1 MQPTHPTHPNQPC
14 SVRGHRA
21 AAASLAVDRFVYR
34 VARHWLLIVNAI
46 VLGYLT
52 LAILAP
58 VLLANSHGSWAR
70 LIYAVNRPFCHQR
83 DDRSFHLLG
92 EKMACCQRCTAI
104 YGALFLFG
112 IAFIALRTVR
122 PLPWRGAALL
132 SLPMLVD
139 GLTQAAGLRESSWEL
154 RVATGALFALAL
166 AWLSFPHLETGFA
179 EMRAQLE
186 RRFAR
191 LVVQGLARPLRG
203 APPSV

>member
-1 MQPTHPTHPNQPC
+1 MQPPGPTDTNQ
-14 SVRGHRA
+14 SRSFGGHRA
-21 AAASLAVDRFVYR
+21 TAASLAVDRAVYR
-34 VARHWLLIVNAI
+34 VARHWLLTVNAF

-52 LAILAP
+52 LAALAP
-58 VLLANSHGSWAR
+58 VLLANGHRSWAR

-104 YGALFLFG
+104 YCTLFLFG
-112 IAFIALRTVR
+112 VAFMALRGVR

-132 SLPMLVD
+132 SLPMLID

-154 RVATGALFALAL
+154 RVTTGALFALAL
-166 AWLSFPHLETGFA
+166 AWVALPHLETGFT

-191 LVVQGLARPLRG
+191 PVVQGRARPLRG
-203 APPSV
+203 ASPSA